1 MTAAC
6 SDKDQ
11 EGKTFL
17 QLKITYKHGEEIN
30 NLYLEMG
37 LNQFYTF
44 LHELEKSK
52 SVIEFGNWYSLINVV
67 KIVILMCKI
76 EKLLIVIKIF
86 RLINCLPKEWV
97 K

>member
-1 MTAAC
+1 MFVYTIFILVTAAC

-17 QLKITYKHGEEIN
+17 QLKITYKKGEEIN
-30 NLYLEMG
+30 NLHLEMG

-52 SVIEFGNWYSLINVV
+52 NVIEFGNWYSLTEIQ
-67 KIVILMCKI
+67 
-76 EKLLIVIKIF
+76 
-86 RLINCLPKEWV
+86 
-97 K
+97 